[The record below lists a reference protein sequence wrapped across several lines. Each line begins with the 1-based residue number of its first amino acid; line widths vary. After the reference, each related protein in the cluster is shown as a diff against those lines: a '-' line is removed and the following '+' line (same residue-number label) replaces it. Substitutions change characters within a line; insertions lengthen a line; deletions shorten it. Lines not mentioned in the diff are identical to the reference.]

1 MIADLM
7 EKHFKISTHTSL
19 AGRDSGCVVEI
30 GTSND
35 FYSHV
40 PRGT

>member
-1 MIADLM
+1 MIKNVQDG
-7 EKHFKISTHTSL
+7 KIISTHTSL
-19 AGRDSGCVVEI
+19 AGRDENSTEDLTQEV
-30 GTSND
+30 D